1 MTFGGLHPVSVAAAA
16 GGVAAGEVKPG
27 TQAESAPMAD
37 SRSPR
42 LDLSLCV
49 DEPSFWRR
57 ALSSAHD
64 EYCRYVHRT
73 QANLAVRPAL
83 AEQFARA
90 ALKLSP
96 RGVVA
101 QLLLGETLLFQAE
114 AQGAHEHLQKWM
126 ALAPPE
132 ALTPRLRVSAARAAL
147 LSGDYAVALELYRTV
162 VLRLD
167 GFSSSREQAR
177 ILIEAATA
185 AAYAQS
191 KSGREVRG
199 YLAIARQKSAPL
211 LVETLVGAWVLSLL
225 REDRIKEATAMAQS
239 LNDSWTL
246 PWIVE
251 RQDPS
256 LGKPS
261 EVLPVLP
268 PGEGFAMAAAVAQV
282 LEPEHA
288 ENLWLSFREFAEETW
303 PTHIERATPP
313 DSSGDSAD

>member
-1 MTFGGLHPVSVAAAA
+1 MTFGGQPPLSVAAAE
-16 GGVAAGEVKPG
+16 GGVVATEIKLRGDAKGSPSE
-27 TQAESAPMAD
+27 D

-42 LDLSLCV
+42 LDLTLCI
-49 DEPSFWRR
+49 DEPRFWRR
-57 ALSSAHD
+57 ALSSGHD
-64 EYCRYVHRT
+64 EYCRYVHRA
-73 QANLAVRPAL
+73 QANLAVRPVL
-83 AEQFARA
+83 AEQYVRN

-114 AQGAHEHLQKWM
+114 AQRAHQNLQKWM
-126 ALAPPE
+126 ALAPPA
-132 ALTPRLRVSAARAAL
+132 ALTPRLRGSAARAAL
-147 LSGDYAVALELYRTV
+147 LSGDYRAALELYRTV

-167 GFSSSREQAR
+167 AFSSSREQTR

-191 KSGREVRG
+191 NSGREVRG

-211 LVETLVGAWVLSLL
+211 LLETLVGAWVLSLS
-225 REDRIKEATAMAQS
+225 REGRIKEATAMAQS
-239 LNDSWTL
+239 LNDGWTL

-256 LGKPS
+256 VGKPA

-268 PGEGFAMAAAVAQV
+268 PGERFAIAAAVAQV

-288 ENLWLSFREFAEETW
+288 ENLWLSFRELAEKSW
-303 PTHIERATPP
+303 PEHIERATPL
-313 DSSGDSAD
+313 DATAESAN